1 MDMTLEG
8 KSLFPALVGFVL
20 GYIWMM
26 CEESEEVFTKTSE
39 YKDRTW
45 VVPKNGLVEKWSAGP
60 ECPWCV
66 TEPEL
71 IHS

>member
-20 GYIWMM
+20 GYIWIM

-39 YKDRTW
+39 YKDRT
-45 VVPKNGLVEKWSAGP
+45 
-60 ECPWCV
+60 
-66 TEPEL
+66 
-71 IHS
+71 